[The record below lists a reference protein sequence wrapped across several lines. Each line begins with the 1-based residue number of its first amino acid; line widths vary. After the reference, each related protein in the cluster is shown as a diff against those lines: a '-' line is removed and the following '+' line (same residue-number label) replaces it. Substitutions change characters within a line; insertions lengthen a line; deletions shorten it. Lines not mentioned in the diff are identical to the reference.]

1 MLEQQDIERVVEAVL
16 LAAAQPMSVDRL
28 MAVFRPGELPEGDPR
43 QAVRSALSEIEYAL
57 DGRGYELKRV
67 ASGYRF
73 QVRQQ
78 LSPWVSRLWE
88 EKPPRYSR
96 ALLETLAL
104 IAYRQPA
111 TRGDIE
117 AVRGV
122 SVSQNIMRSLLER
135 GWIRAVGQREVPGR
149 PVLYATTRAF
159 LDYFNLKSLEELPPL
174 AEIKALVDPHVEDE
188 AAAAERPPAPA
199 AEAREDA
206 VDEPGEQ
213 MTAAEASSDA
223 AATPQG
229 DAGDAAPPADERP
242 LAQVVH
248 LRTDR

>member
-149 PVLYATTRAF
+149 PALYATTRAF

-188 AAAAERPPAPA
+188 AAEVRER
-199 AEAREDA
+199 DG
-206 VDEPGEQ
+206 DEPGEQ
-213 MTAAEASSDA
+213 VAVEDAADTSNDA

-229 DAGDAAPPADERP
+229 DAEEAAQPADERP

>member
-28 MAVFRPGELPEGDPR
+28 VAVFRPDELPEGDPR

-149 PVLYATTRAF
+149 PALYATTRSF

-188 AAAAERPPAPA
+188 AAAAERVPAPA
-199 AEAREDA
+199 AEGG
-206 VDEPGEQ
+206 EPSEQ
-213 MTAAEASSDA
+213 MTAADASSDA

-229 DAGDAAPPADERP
+229 DADDAAPPADERP

-248 LRTDR
+248 LRADR